1 MARLI
6 NRRRRSKGEKKAE
19 SAQVMEG
26 PLRVEEI
33 TWGGLTWVN
42 IESPTELETDYLA
55 EKYHFHPLALDDC
68 MSRKQLPKVDVYP
81 GYLFFVFHFP
91 FYDKATR
98 ISSKRQWSAFIAEDL
113 IVTLHTGELRT
124 LNALFRDC
132 QANEDAREEYFSNG
146 SGFLLYRILDRAI
159 DSYFPVL
166 EKILDLIEKVED
178 SVFDENIESA
188 KELSIIRRD
197 VITQRAVMFPT
208 RAIFIEMENKL
219 KRFSKTDVT
228 AYYNDLMDHIN
239 KICETLDEVQDIIE
253 VYKDAD
259 YTLATYRINRVT
271 RLLTIF
277 STIILPFLLVSSLF
291 GMNVS
296 LPGGSDTGEPVTFV
310 ILLVIMG
317 LIAGGMLIFF
327 RHRRW
332 I

>member
-6 NRRRRSKGEKKAE
+6 NRRRGAKNRNEAE
-19 SAQVMEG
+19 ITRTQDE
-26 PLRVEEI
+26 PLHVEQI

-42 IESPTELETDYLA
+42 IENPTERDTDYLA
-55 EKYHFHPLALDDC
+55 ENYNFHPLALDDC
-68 MSRKQLPKVDVYP
+68 LSRKQLPKIDVYP

-98 ISSKRQWSAFIAEDL
+98 ISSKRQWSAFIAENL

-124 LNALFRDC
+124 L
-132 QANEDAREEYFSNG
+132 NEDAREEYFSNG

-166 EKILDLIEKVED
+166 EKIMDLIEKVED
-178 SVFDENIESA
+178 DVFDENIESA
-188 KELSIIRRD
+188 EELSIIRRD

-219 KRFSKTDVT
+219 KRFSNVDVT

-277 STIILPFLLVSSLF
+277 STIILPFVLVSSLF
-291 GMNVS
+291 GMNVV
-296 LPGGSDTGEPVTFV
+296 LPGGIDTGEPVTFV
-310 ILLVIMG
+310 ILLVIMAA
-317 LIAGGMLIFF
+317 IAGGMLIFF

>member
-6 NRRRRSKGEKKAE
+6 GRNRRVKRKEGTE
-19 SAQVMEG
+19 SVQLPEE
-26 PLRVEEI
+26 PLHVEEI
-33 TWGGLTWVN
+33 TWGDLTWVS
-42 IESPTELETDYLA
+42 IQSPTERDTDYLA
-55 EKYHFHPLALDDC
+55 EKYDFHPLALDDC
-68 MSRKQLPKVDVYP
+68 LSRKQLPKLDVYP

-91 FYDKATR
+91 FYDKETR
-98 ISSKRQWSAFIAEDL
+98 ISSKRQWSAFVGENL
-113 IVTLHTGELRT
+113 LVTLYTSELKT
-124 LNALFRDC
+124 LVALFHDC
-132 QANEDAREEYFSNG
+132 QANEDAREEYMSNG
-146 SGFLLYRILDRAI
+146 SGFLLYSILDRAI

-166 EKILDLIEKVED
+166 DKLMEMAEDVED
-178 SVFDENIESA
+178 SVFDEYIEA
-188 KELSIIRRD
+188 TKELSIIRRD
-197 VITQRAVMFPT
+197 IITQRAVMFPT

-219 KRFSKTDVT
+219 KRFTDVDVT
-228 AYYNDLMDHIN
+228 AYYHDLMDHIN
-239 KICETLDEVQDIIE
+239 KICETLDEVQEIIE

-291 GMNVS
+291 GMNVV
-296 LPGGSDTGEPVTFV
+296 LPGGIDAGEPVTFV

>member
-6 NRRRRSKGEKKAE
+6 NRRWRIKGERKAE
-19 SAQVMEG
+19 NNAEMTE
-26 PLRVEEI
+26 PLHVEEI

-42 IESPTELETDYLA
+42 IESPTKAETDYLA
-55 EKYHFHPLALDDC
+55 EKYDFHPLALDDC
-68 MSRKQLPKVDVYP
+68 LSRKQLPKVDVYP

-91 FYDKATR
+91 FYDKETR
-98 ISSKRQWSAFIAEDL
+98 ISSKRQWSAFIADNL

-132 QANEDAREEYFSNG
+132 QANEDAREEYFNAG

-166 EKILDLIEKVED
+166 EKILDLIEKAED
-178 SVFDENIESA
+178 DVFDENIESA
-188 KELSIIRRD
+188 EELSIIRRD

-208 RAIFIEMENKL
+208 RNIFIEMENKL
-219 KRFSKTDVT
+219 KRFSNVDVT

-277 STIILPFLLVSSLF
+277 STIILPFVLVSSLF
-291 GMNVS
+291 GMNVV
-296 LPGGSDTGEPVTFV
+296 LPGGIDTGKPVTFV
-310 ILLVIMG
+310 VLLVIMG
-317 LIAGGMLIFF
+317 VIAGGMLIFF